1 MGILFDMKAFFLW
14 LEDASDKELSDR
26 YERVVMF
33 SKKAETENAIEEAKY
48 LIKKM
53 EEEILTRMM
62 R

>member
-1 MGILFDMKAFFLW
+1 MEALVDILFDMKAFFMW
-14 LEDASDKELSDR
+14 LEDASDKELSCD
-26 YERVVMF
+26 VMF

-62 R
+62 K